1 MSKELQKSKIIE
13 LYTIGNKSI
22 NQIAKE
28 LNISWGTVK
37 KCLIEE
43 DIEIISNRNQYSCN
57 NNINENLFKEINDSN
72 SAYWLGFLYA
82 DGNIR
87 DGNRNEISLE
97 LKEEDF
103 DTIKDFHEYCGNKNS
118 IRKHVIKR
126 NNKEYYSYI
135 SSFSSKQVKENLI
148 NLGCVPKKS
157 LILKCPSNTQVPKE
171 YFYDFLRGYID
182 GDGYIQYDFDKY
194 RYRIVICGT
203 KEMLQGIITRCE
215 WFEYCSITKDNK
227 SSIYT
232 LTISNKENVYN
243 ILSKLYENSKYH
255 LKRKFDIFQAA
266 KTKLGI

>member
-13 LYTIGNKSI
+13 LYIIENKSI

-28 LNISWGTVK
+28 LSISWGTVK
-37 KCLIEE
+37 KYLIEE
-43 DIEIISNRNQYSCN
+43 DIEIISNRNQYSCD
-57 NNINENLFKEINDSN
+57 NNINENLFKEINDSD

-103 DTIKDFHEYCGNKNS
+103 DTIKDFHDYCSNKNS
-118 IRKHVIKR
+118 IRKHIIKK
-126 NNKEYYSYI
+126 NNKEYYSYT
-135 SSFSSKQVKENLI
+135 SSFSSKKVKENLI